1 MLRVILPFFT
11 FLYSAV
17 ALGQNNF
24 KVIIKDAETKELLI
38 GATAI
43 LEGSKNGATADQ
55 NGFLELKNI
64 PNGKQ
69 IILFRHIG
77 YEVRIDTLYFPLA
90 QSDTIELLLN
100 SENEEMEEVVITSTR
115 SSRTIADNPTR
126 IEAISGEELTEK
138 GNMKPGDIRMMLNES
153 TGIQTQQ
160 TSATSYN
167 SSIRIQGLDGKYTQ
181 ILRDGLPLYSGFSGG
196 LSLLQIVPLDLKQ
209 VEVIKGATS
218 TLYGGGAIAGL
229 VNLISKT
236 SKEKRELSFML
247 NGTSALGLDASGF
260 YSQKFKKIGTT
271 IFASYNKGTAYDP
284 ANIGLTAIPK
294 FNRYTINP
302 KLFVYFNEKTT
313 LNVGINTTIEDRIGG
328 DIRYIKDDRSI
339 TNSFFEKNKTNRI
352 SSQFGLVHQINEQ
365 SKLSFKN
372 SISYYDRVIEIPSFK
387 FAGKQVLSFSEATF
401 NHKTQKSEWITGL
414 NLWTDKFTQNQF
426 GNSKL
431 VDYTHSTLGAF
442 VQNTWNTNEKFVIE
456 TGFRGDYQNEYGFF
470 ALPRISALFR
480 ANQNLTMRLGGGLG
494 YKTPTIFSEDAE
506 RIQFRG
512 VLPIDISKTKAE
524 QSIGTNFDINYKTSL
539 SDEVYLS
546 VNTLFFY
553 TQVKNPLVLVPTSSA
568 LFEFQQPK
576 GFIDTKGIETNVKL
590 SYSDFK
596 LFIGYTFADVKQY
609 YNGNSTAFPLVA
621 KHRLN
626 NVLMYEIEDKLK
638 IGLEA
643 YYFSP
648 QKLNDGSTGKSYWI
662 TGLMAEKLWENFSV
676 FLNFENFLDTRQTR
690 FDTIYTG
697 SISNPNFRDIYAP
710 VDGFVINGGIKFKL

>member
-1 MLRVILPFFT
+1 M
-11 FLYSAV
+11 
-17 ALGQNNF
+17 
-24 KVIIKDAETKELLI
+24 
-38 GATAI
+38 
-43 LEGSKNGATADQ
+43 
-55 NGFLELKNI
+55 
-64 PNGKQ
+64 
-69 IILFRHIG
+69 
-77 YEVRIDTLYFPLA
+77 
-90 QSDTIELLLN
+90 
-100 SENEEMEEVVITSTR
+100 
-115 SSRTIADNPTR
+115 
-126 IEAISGEELTEK
+126 
-138 GNMKPGDIRMMLNES
+138 
-153 TGIQTQQ
+153 
-160 TSATSYN
+160 
-167 SSIRIQGLDGKYTQ
+167 
-181 ILRDGLPLYSGFSGG
+181 
-196 LSLLQIVPLDLKQ
+196 
-209 VEVIKGATS
+209 
-218 TLYGGGAIAGL
+218 
-229 VNLISKT
+229 
-236 SKEKRELSFML
+236 
-247 NGTSALGLDASGF
+247 
-260 YSQKFKKIGTT
+260 
-271 IFASYNKGTAYDP
+271 
-284 ANIGLTAIPK
+284 
-294 FNRYTINP
+294 
-302 KLFVYFNEKTT
+302 
-313 LNVGINTTIEDRIGG
+313 
-328 DIRYIKDDRSI
+328 
-339 TNSFFEKNKTNRI
+339 
-352 SSQFGLVHQINEQ
+352 
-365 SKLSFKN
+365 
-372 SISYYDRVIEIPSFK
+372 
-387 FAGKQVLSFSEATF
+387 
-401 NHKTQKSEWITGL
+401 
-414 NLWTDKFTQNQF
+414 
-426 GNSKL
+426 
-431 VDYTHSTLGAF
+431 
-442 VQNTWNTNEKFVIE
+442 IE

-470 ALPRISALFR
+470 ALPRISALFK

-524 QSIGTNFDINYKTSL
+524 QSVGTNFDINYKTSL

-553 TQVKNPLVLVPTSSA
+553 TQVKNPLVLVPTSSS

-596 LFIGYTFADVKQY
+596 LFIGYTFADVKQH